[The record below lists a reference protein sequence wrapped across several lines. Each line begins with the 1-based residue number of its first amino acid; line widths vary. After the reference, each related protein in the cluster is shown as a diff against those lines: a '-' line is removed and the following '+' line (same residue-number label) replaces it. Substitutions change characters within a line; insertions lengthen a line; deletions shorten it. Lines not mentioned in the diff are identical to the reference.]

1 MLSRFEAKVALV
13 SGAGSGIGRA
23 VTLRLAGEGLA
34 VLAVDVD
41 GERLNE
47 TRGLASGSV
56 VARQADLADPDACV
70 SAVGA
75 CIEEFGRLD
84 VLGNIAGIYLAEHTT
99 KVTREQYRGVM
110 AVNLDACFFLA
121 QAAIPHLLE
130 TGGSIVNIASNAGLM
145 GVPYSAVY
153 CMSKGGIVQLTRA
166 LAVEYLKTPL
176 RVNAIAP
183 AGTNTNI
190 AATTV
195 FPDDMDP
202 ELARRMAG
210 HRGLAEPEEI
220 AALVFVPC
228 VRRRAVGHRR
238 HLHRR
243 QRPHGELI
251 HRFQSLSGRCVVP
264 SDRHYFIPQP
274 SQHPEIGA
282 EARGMCTP
290 WVTAPQSGLILRR
303 SSTDPTVRG
312 VSPSTRWW

>member
-1 MLSRFEAKVALV
+1 MTGRFAAKVALV

-23 VTLRLAGEGLA
+23 VALRLAGEGAA
-34 VLAVDVD
+34 VFAVDVD

-47 TRGLASGSV
+47 TSGLASGSV
-56 VARQADLADPDACV
+56 EVRQADLGDPDACV
-70 SAVGA
+70 NAVAA
-75 CIEEFGRLD
+75 CVEEFGRLD

-99 KVTREQYRGVM
+99 KVTREQYRRVM

-190 AATTV
+190 AASTV
-195 FPDDMDP
+195 FPDGMDL

-220 AALVFVPC
+220 AALFSFLVSDDALVSDRC
-228 VRRRAVGHRR
+228 
-238 HLHRR
+238 HLRRR
-243 QRPHGELI
+243 QRPYGELI
-251 HRFQSLSGRCVVP
+251 PLSISTARIVRALCR
-264 SDRHYFIPQP
+264 SIRSALF
-274 SQHPEIGA
+274 HP
-282 EARGMCTP
+282 
-290 WVTAPQSGLILRR
+290 TAHSA
-303 SSTDPTVRG
+303 S
-312 VSPSTRWW
+312 